1 MLCAS
6 NVPGRIWV
14 QFRIEDDYMEK
25 EIDLRRLVIKAFHIT
40 EVEEGGEN
48 RVTAS
53 GKMTIEKKILDEILP
68 KYPQLSKLDVQI
80 IRPGEHDRYA
90 FGEENVGLYQLIFP
104 VYALCLSVS
113 TFGIQTAV
121 SHMVA
126 EKMSSVVTYSAEL

>member
-48 RVTAS
+48 R
-53 GKMTIEKKILDEILP
+53 
-68 KYPQLSKLDVQI
+68 
-80 IRPGEHDRYA
+80 
-90 FGEENVGLYQLIFP
+90 EENTG
-104 VYALCLSVS
+104 
-113 TFGIQTAV
+113 
-121 SHMVA
+121 
-126 EKMSSVVTYSAEL
+126 